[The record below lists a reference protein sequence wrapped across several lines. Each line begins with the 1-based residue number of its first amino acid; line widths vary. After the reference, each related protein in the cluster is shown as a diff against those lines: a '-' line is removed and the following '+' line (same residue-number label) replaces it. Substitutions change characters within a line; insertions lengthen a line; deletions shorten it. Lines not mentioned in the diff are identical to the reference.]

1 LDGADGH
8 SLFYRLRGAGPDTIV
23 IVHGFQGNNQNYPAA
38 DLVAVIVEP
47 TLLFYDQR
55 GGGRSAPVPDTAAPG
70 LSEHVR
76 DLEAVRTAMGF
87 SHLTLLAHSG
97 GAFIATQYAL
107 QFPERVNRLI
117 LVAPGSPVRDPFAAQ
132 TVAAFE
138 ARLGSA
144 TWDRMN
150 TLRASMPTAEDP
162 VSVCHEITSV
172 MLPGAWL
179 VNPSTVE
186 TMKGDF
192 CAAPDDILRTESIRL
207 SAFQESLGMWDWRSD
222 QQDRAEERELLAAL
236 HQEFVLNQGSLT
248 ETVRTLEV
256 QTRSPRALIAMN
268 PAEVAEI
275 PQDSVFD
282 RVIRPFRRT
291 FTSELAVGSLNSLIS
306 SGKLALIRRP
316 AIRSGLAQYQ
326 ALAEDASEIAEA
338 LVTLTIDA
346 TVALSRCPQFAQ
358 VVPFPFEADF
368 SRGVAISEATF
379 LAVLLDRELMALIS
393 AKAYY
398 WAAYTFSL
406 QQLSAQLQR
415 VEEMIEAE
423 LNGRVEPFAP

>member
-1 LDGADGH
+1 MKGFVPLAGSALLLLGACSAPISQGRPPEGFLDGTEGH

-23 IVHGFQGNNQNYPAA
+23 IIHGFQGNNQNYLAA

-87 SHLTLLAHSG
+87 SQLTLLAHSG
-97 GAFIATQYAL
+97 GAFIAAQYAL
-107 QFPERVNRLI
+107 QFPERVDRLI

-132 TVAAFE
+132 TVAAFD
-138 ARLGSA
+138 ARLNSA

-207 SAFQESLGMWDWRSD
+207 SAFQESLGMWDWRSELASLQTPVLIIHGD
-222 QQDRAEERELLAAL
+222 QDAIPRSAAEEWETSLPNAQLVVVPEADHLPWLDQPRPFAA
-236 HQEFVLNQGSLT
+236 
-248 ETVRTLEV
+248 
-256 QTRSPRALIAMN
+256 A
-268 PAEVAEI
+268 VAE
-275 PQDSVFD
+275 F
-282 RVIRPFRRT
+282 
-291 FTSELAVGSLNSLIS
+291 L
-306 SGKLALIRRP
+306 K
-316 AIRSGLAQYQ
+316 
-326 ALAEDASEIAEA
+326 
-338 LVTLTIDA
+338 A
-346 TVALSRCPQFAQ
+346 TRL
-358 VVPFPFEADF
+358 E
-368 SRGVAISEATF
+368 
-379 LAVLLDRELMALIS
+379 S
-393 AKAYY
+393 A
-398 WAAYTFSL
+398 
-406 QQLSAQLQR
+406 R
-415 VEEMIEAE
+415 
-423 LNGRVEPFAP
+423 

>member
-1 LDGADGH
+1 MDGTEGH

-23 IVHGFQGNNQNYPAA
+23 IIHGFQGNNQNYLAA

-87 SHLTLLAHSG
+87 SQLTLLAHSG
-97 GAFIATQYAL
+97 GAFIAAQYAL
-107 QFPERVNRLI
+107 QFPERVDRLI

-138 ARLGSA
+138 ARLNSA

-179 VNPSTVE
+179 VHPSTVE

-207 SAFQESLGMWDWRSD
+207 SAFQESLGMWDWRSELASLQTPVLIIHGD
-222 QQDRAEERELLAAL
+222 QDAIPRSAAEEWETSLPNAQLVVVPEADHLPWLDQPRPFAA
-236 HQEFVLNQGSLT
+236 
-248 ETVRTLEV
+248 
-256 QTRSPRALIAMN
+256 A
-268 PAEVAEI
+268 VAE
-275 PQDSVFD
+275 F
-282 RVIRPFRRT
+282 
-291 FTSELAVGSLNSLIS
+291 L
-306 SGKLALIRRP
+306 K
-316 AIRSGLAQYQ
+316 
-326 ALAEDASEIAEA
+326 
-338 LVTLTIDA
+338 A
-346 TVALSRCPQFAQ
+346 TRL
-358 VVPFPFEADF
+358 E
-368 SRGVAISEATF
+368 
-379 LAVLLDRELMALIS
+379 S
-393 AKAYY
+393 A
-398 WAAYTFSL
+398 
-406 QQLSAQLQR
+406 R
-415 VEEMIEAE
+415 
-423 LNGRVEPFAP
+423 